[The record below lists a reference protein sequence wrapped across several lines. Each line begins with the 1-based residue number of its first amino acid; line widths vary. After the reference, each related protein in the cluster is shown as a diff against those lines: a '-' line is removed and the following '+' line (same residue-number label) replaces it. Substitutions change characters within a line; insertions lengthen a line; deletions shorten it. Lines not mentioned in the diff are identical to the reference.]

1 MKYFYGKS
9 IINELMNSD
18 NIDKPHGTSSNAVI
32 MRKYSDFQFLIV
44 FFFSLRINSRL
55 TKVAIC
61 HQKIHVAN
69 HPMVLW

>member
-44 FFFSLRINSRL
+44 FFFFFENQFALNKGGNLPSKNS
-55 TKVAIC
+55 C
-61 HQKIHVAN
+61 G
-69 HPMVLW
+69 